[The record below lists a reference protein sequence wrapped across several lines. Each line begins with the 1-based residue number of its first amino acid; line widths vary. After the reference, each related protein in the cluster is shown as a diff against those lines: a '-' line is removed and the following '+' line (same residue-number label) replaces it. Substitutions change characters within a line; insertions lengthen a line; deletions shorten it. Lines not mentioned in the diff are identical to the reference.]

1 MKKKKCFKFFS
12 SILDGKT
19 QTNSQTP
26 IPLQKKKEE
35 NRNNNNSESK
45 LGWCPIVSFCYEKK
59 KLVKILFLDENSSW
73 WPNTSLTSKYV
84 CKQLKDALKQN

>member
-26 IPLQKKKEE
+26 IPLQKKK
-35 NRNNNNSESK
+35 R
-45 LGWCPIVSFCYEKK
+45 G
-59 KLVKILFLDENSSW
+59 
-73 WPNTSLTSKYV
+73 
-84 CKQLKDALKQN
+84 KQKQQ